1 MNIWKSKDV
10 LSCVCFFLLSVV
22 VFFLVLILIFSFVF
36 GLYRRTRSNVDRKF
50 FICLLIRIFVCVC
63 VPCMLFE
70 RKKKEI
76 ERRKK
81 FDSIWTNEFAFCL
94 SMSSSDELGHLD
106 LNKRKSF
113 HMIGDSSYVSVRL

>member
-1 MNIWKSKDV
+1 MFVS
-10 LSCVCFFLLSVV
+10 FFCQWW
-22 VFFLVLILIFSFVF
+22 FFFVLILIFSFVF

-50 FICLLIRIFVCVC
+50 FICLLIRIFVCVCVC